1 MIAYKVK
8 RRRHQYGCMFIC
20 LSDLSALFKD
30 LEHGKETFGGR
41 IGINTILGT
50 GGQMASRGL
59 AGDSKMIQNITSI
72 ICLSIFYGP
81 GKNV

>member
-1 MIAYKVK
+1 
-8 RRRHQYGCMFIC
+8 MFIC